1 MMRRSGLRP
10 AMSQPPKDVKRFS
23 LLDFTP
29 DGREVVYQNRA
40 GLLVATHVSTG
51 EQRSLFDCGKDPCF
65 ADVSPDGDRLAIGA
79 DAGLQ
84 VVDLATGDAVTLVA
98 EGGSAPVV
106 ARGGHHPLFRNCC
119 GGWTPPSVVWAP
131 DGGQV
136 LFGSNRHPTRAYT
149 SDGERIENPG
159 SLPQLLGSAT
169 WQPLHEATD
178 D

>member
-1 MMRRSGLRP
+1 VPIRVDPLQLPTTLAP
-10 AMSQPPKDVKRFS
+10 AICTPYV
-23 LLDFTP
+23 LD
-29 DGREVVYQNRA
+29 QIA
-40 GLLVATHVSTG
+40 
-51 EQRSLFDCGKDPCF
+51 
-65 ADVSPDGDRLAIGA
+65 
-79 DAGLQ
+79 LQ
-84 VVDLATGDAVTLVA
+84 
-98 EGGSAPVV
+98 S
-106 ARGGHHPLFRNCC
+106 
-119 GGWTPPSVVWAP
+119 GGWTPPLVVWAP

>member
-98 EGGSAPVV
+98 EGGSAP
-106 ARGGHHPLFRNCC
+106 RGRPRG
-119 GGWTPPSVVWAP
+119 PPSSVPELLWRVDAP
-131 DGGQV
+131 VGGV
-136 LFGSNRHPTRAYT
+136 GTGWGSSALRQQPP
-149 SDGERIENPG
+149 SDPC
-159 SLPQLLGSAT
+159 
-169 WQPLHEATD
+169 LHE
-178 D
+178 